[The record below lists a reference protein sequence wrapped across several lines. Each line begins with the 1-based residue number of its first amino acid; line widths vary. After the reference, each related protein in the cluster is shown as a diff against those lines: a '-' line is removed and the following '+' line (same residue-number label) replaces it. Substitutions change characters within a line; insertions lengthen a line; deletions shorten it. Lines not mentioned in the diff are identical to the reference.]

1 MPRSVTPESV
11 VYCEQETQRNKK
23 SNKIIDVVMRCVAN
37 PNFHDM
43 LNNKNVS
50 QETSTLTERNHIVFN
65 QLSSILE
72 NLLRST
78 YT

>member
-50 QETSTLTERNHIVFN
+50 QETSTLTERNHTVFN